1 MPLIGAKRH
10 IDRLKRLQGREGV
23 KLVGDAL
30 FVAGEAIQ
38 TEAQRLI
45 STGSVSGK
53 GHVPSKPGEPPM
65 GDTGTL
71 ASNIETTQPGPLH
84 VRVTS
89 KAPYASPLEFGTSKM
104 AERPYMR
111 PARDNKRR
119 EVVDMVQ
126 KAVSVAV
133 KRSGR

>member
-1 MPLIGAKRH
+1 MPMKGAKEH
-10 IDRLKRLQGREGV
+10 IARLKKLQGREAV
-23 KLVGDAL
+23 RLVGQAL
-30 FVAGEAIQ
+30 FAGGENIQ

-53 GHVPSKPGEPPM
+53 GHVASAPGEAPNY
-65 GDTGTL
+65 DTGVL
-71 ASNIETTQPGPLH
+71 SANIETTQPEPLR
-84 VRVTS
+84 VLVTS
-89 KAPYASPLEFGTSKM
+89 KAPYASPLEFGSSRM

-119 EVVDMVQ
+119 EVVDLVQ
-126 KAVSVAV
+126 EALSVAV